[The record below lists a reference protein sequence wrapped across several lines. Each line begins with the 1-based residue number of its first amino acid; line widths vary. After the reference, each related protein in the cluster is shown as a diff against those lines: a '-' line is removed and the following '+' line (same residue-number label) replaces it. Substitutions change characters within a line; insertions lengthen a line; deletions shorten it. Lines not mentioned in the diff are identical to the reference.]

1 MIGKAQHR
9 QQPGPIKKTFLPMQQ
24 VHWDLAAA
32 TTSSME
38 GYNYA
43 MILVDKA
50 TRYLWVYGL
59 KSKG

>member
-1 MIGKAQHR
+1 
-9 QQPGPIKKTFLPMQQ
+9 MQQ